1 MCKYKLLYVE
11 IENPLVP
18 HIQTD
23 YSYLSGIISKYLIYM
38 QFWLKGIKI
47 TNHDTNGTI
56 YCSIIYDGSQVLR
69 VGFGFRVSGFGFRSS
84 KPTLAVGFG
93 FRVPGFGFRVS
104 LVETNS
110 ADLSPDHVSFKHIL
124 CSIIYRIILPI
135 DFHILQDG

>member
-23 YSYLSGIISKYLIYM
+23 YSYLSGIIFKYLIYM
-38 QFWLKGIKI
+38 QLWLKGIKI
-47 TNHDTNGTI
+47 INHDTNGTI

-69 VGFGFRVSGFGFRSS
+69 VGFRFRVSGSGFRVSGFAGR
-84 KPTLAVGFG
+84 
-93 FRVPGFGFRVS
+93 
-104 LVETNS
+104 TNS

-124 CSIIYRIILPI
+124 CSIIYGIILPI
-135 DFHILQDG
+135 DFHIFQDG